1 MRTPLIKSLSL
12 LIFMSLSLALNSQAQ
27 QALDEYIEAGLKNN
41 IVLQQKNISL
51 EKAMLSLKIA
61 NGMFS
66 PSINLL
72 GNYTNGDGGR
82 RISFPV
88 GDLLN
93 PVYSTLNQL
102 TGSDNFPQI
111 ENVNQNFF
119 PRDFY
124 DVRARASM
132 PILNTDLLYNRK
144 IKQQQTLLQEFE
156 ITLYKRELVRNI
168 KVAYFSYLS
177 AREGVSIYQ
186 SALTRALEGKRVNES
201 LLANGKGLPA
211 YVLRSESEIENIK
224 AQLSDAER
232 QVDNAQLYFNFLLNR
247 NPEESIA
254 TTYSAEEEL
263 ARATP
268 LLQEPVSVQKREEL
282 MQLQTM
288 KALNENMLSMNKL
301 FWSPRISGF
310 MDVGAQAENFKYNNN
325 ANYYLVGVQLDV
337 PLFAGFTNRNKISQ
351 ARLELK
357 NTELTVQHVNRQLT
371 MSTQIS
377 RNALVTAYQ
386 NYQSAQKQLEA
397 AQSYQ
402 RLIEKG
408 YKEGVNTSIEAV
420 DARNQ
425 LTSAQLLVTLNQY
438 RVLIAEAN
446 LERETAGYALEG
458 EVGSGQ

>member
-1 MRTPLIKSLSL
+1 MRTPLTKALSFLVSLTL
-12 LIFMSLSLALNSQAQ
+12 TIAIRTQAQ
-27 QALDEYIEAGLKNN
+27 QALDEYIEIGLKNN

-102 TGSDNFPQI
+102 TGSDKFPQI

-132 PILNTDLLYNRK
+132 PILNTDLIYNRK

-156 ITLYKRELVRNI
+156 VSLYKRELVRNI
-168 KVAYFSYLS
+168 KVAYFNYLS
-177 AREGVSIYQ
+177 AREGVSIYH

-224 AQLSDAER
+224 AQLTEAEL
-232 QVDNAQLYFNFLLNR
+232 QVENAQLYLNFLLNR
-247 NPEESIA
+247 NPEEIIA
-254 TTYSAEEEL
+254 ATYSAEQDL
-263 ARATP
+263 ARATI
-268 LLQEPVSVQKREEL
+268 LIQESTSVQHREEL
-282 MQLQTM
+282 MQVQTL
-288 KALNENMLSMNKL
+288 KTLNQTMLSMNKL

-310 MDVGAQAENFKYNNN
+310 MDVGAQAEHFKYNTN
-325 ANYYLVGVQLDV
+325 ARYYLIGVQLDM
-337 PLFAGFTNRNKISQ
+337 PLFAGFTNRNKIAQ
-351 ARLELK
+351 ARLDVKNSELSFQQIK
-357 NTELTVQHVNRQLT
+357 RQLT
-371 MSTQIS
+371 MSLQIS

-386 NYQSAQKQLEA
+386 NYQSSQKQLEA

-408 YKEGVNTSIEAV
+408 YKEGVNTFIEAV

-425 LTSAQLLVTLNQY
+425 LTSAQLLVTVNQY
-438 RVLIAEAN
+438 KVLIAQAN
-446 LERETAGYALEG
+446 LKRETAGYELEG
-458 EVGSGQ
+458 EEVSR

>member
-1 MRTPLIKSLSL
+1 MRTLLIKPQIIAT
-12 LIFMSLSLALNSQAQ
+12 LITLFISINGNAQ
-27 QALDEYIEAGLKNN
+27 HVLDEYIDIGLKNN

-72 GNYTNGDGGR
+72 GNYTSGYGGR
-82 RISFPV
+82 SIALPV

-93 PVYSTLNQL
+93 PVYQTLNQL

-111 ENVNQNFF
+111 ENVKQNFF
-119 PRDFY
+119 PHDFY

-132 PILNTDLLYNRK
+132 PILNTDLIYNRK
-144 IKQQQTLLQEFE
+144 IREHQILLQEFE
-156 ITLYKRELVRNI
+156 VTIYKRELIRNI
-168 KVAYFSYLS
+168 KVAYFNYLG
-177 AREGVSIYQ
+177 ATEGVSIYQ

-224 AQLSDAER
+224 AQLVDAER
-232 QVDNAQLYFNFLLNR
+232 QVENAQLFINFLLNR
-247 NPEESIA
+247 NPDEAIA
-254 TTYSAEEEL
+254 TNYSTSED
-263 ARATP
+263 
-268 LLQEPVSVQKREEL
+268 LLNASLQVSEPISVIKREEL
-282 MQLQTM
+282 MQVKTL
-288 KALNENMLSMNKL
+288 KALNENILSMSKSY
-301 FWSPRISGF
+301 WAPRVSGF
-310 MDVGAQAENFKYNNN
+310 VDVGAQAEKMRYNSN
-325 ANYYLVGVQLDV
+325 AKYYLVGVQMDV
-337 PLFAGFTNRNKISQ
+337 PLFAGFTNRHKISQ
-351 ARLELK
+351 SRLEIK
-357 NTELTVQHVNRQLT
+357 NTELSEQQVNRQLN
-371 MSTQIS
+371 MASQIS
-377 RNALVTAYQ
+377 KNSLVSAYR

-408 YKEGVNTSIEAV
+408 YKEGVNTFIEAV
-420 DARNQ
+420 DARNK

-446 LERETAGYALEG
+446 LERETAAYELE
-458 EVGSGQ
+458 

>member
-1 MRTPLIKSLSL
+1 MRTLLIKTLITIAFISL
-12 LIFMSLSLALNSQAQ
+12 LVPVNVKAQ
-27 QALDEYIEAGLKNN
+27 QVLDEYIEVGLKNN

-66 PSINLL
+66 PSLNLL
-72 GNYTNGDGGR
+72 GNYTNGSGGR
-82 RISFPV
+82 SISFPV

-93 PVYSTLNQL
+93 PVYGTLNQL

-119 PRDFY
+119 PKDFY

-132 PILNTDLLYNRK
+132 PILNTDLIYNRK
-144 IKQQQTLLQEFE
+144 IRQDQILLQEFE
-156 ITLYKRELVRNI
+156 VTIYKRELVRTI
-168 KVAYFSYLS
+168 KVAYFTYLG

-186 SALTRALEGKRVNES
+186 SALTRAMEGKRVNES

-224 AQLSDAER
+224 AQLVDAER
-232 QVDNAQLYFNFLLNR
+232 QIENAQLYINFLLNR
-247 NPEESIA
+247 NPDEAITTTFSA
-254 TTYSAEEEL
+254 TEN
-263 ARATP
+263 
-268 LLQEPVSVQKREEL
+268 LLNASFLIQEPVSVQKREEL
-282 MQLQTM
+282 IQIETL
-288 KALNENMLSMNKL
+288 KELNENILSMNKL
-301 FWSPRISGF
+301 FWSPKISGF
-310 MDVGAQAENFKYNNN
+310 VDMGAQAENLKYNSN
-325 ANYYLVGVQLDV
+325 ANYYLIGVQLDM
-337 PLFAGFTNRNKISQ
+337 PLFAGFTNRNKIAQS
-351 ARLELK
+351 RLEIK
-357 NTELTVQHVNRQLT
+357 TTELSVQQVNRQLT

-377 RNALVTAYQ
+377 KNALVSAYQ

-397 AQSYQ
+397 AQSYN

-408 YKEGVNTSIEAV
+408 YKEGVNTFIEAV

-438 RVLIAEAN
+438 RVLIAEAS
-446 LERETAGYALEG
+446 LERETAGYELE
-458 EVGSGQ
+458 

>member
-1 MRTPLIKSLSL
+1 MRTLLTKSTLIVFLTTFS
-12 LIFMSLSLALNSQAQ
+12 FVHAANAQ
-27 QALDEYIEAGLKNN
+27 QVLDEYIAMGLKNN
-41 IVLQQKNISL
+41 LVLQQKNISL

-72 GNYTNGDGGR
+72 GNYTNGAGGR
-82 RISFPV
+82 SIALPV

-93 PVYSTLNQL
+93 PVYQSLNQL
-102 TGSDNFPQI
+102 TSSDNFPQI

-119 PRDFY
+119 PQDFY

-132 PILNTDLLYNRK
+132 PIFNTDLIYNRK
-144 IKQQQTLLQEFE
+144 IREHQTLLQEFE
-156 ITLYKRELVRNI
+156 VTIYKRELIRNI
-168 KVAYFSYLS
+168 KVAFFNYLG

-201 LLANGKGLPA
+201 LLTHGKGLPA

-224 AQLSDAER
+224 AQLVDAER
-232 QVDNAQLYFNFLLNR
+232 QVENAQLFINFLLNR
-247 NPEESIA
+247 NPDEPISTDYSTAGDLLIA
-254 TTYSAEEEL
+254 SQ
-263 ARATP
+263 RI
-268 LLQEPVSVQKREEL
+268 QEPVSVAKREEL
-282 MQLQTM
+282 MQLSTL
-288 KALNENMLSMNKL
+288 KSLHENILTMNKL
-301 FWSPRISGF
+301 YWSPRISGF
-310 MDVGAQAENFKYNNN
+310 ADLGAQAENMQYNSA
-325 ANYYLVGVQLDV
+325 ANYYLVGIQLDI

-351 ARLELK
+351 SRLEIQ
-357 NTELTVQHVNRQLT
+357 NTDLSIQQVNRQLN
-371 MSTQIS
+371 MASQVS
-377 RNALVTAYQ
+377 KNSLVSAYQ

-408 YKEGVNTSIEAV
+408 YKEGVNTFIEAI

-425 LTSAQLLVTLNQY
+425 LTSAQLQVTLNQY

-446 LERETAGYALEG
+446 LERETAEYELEM
-458 EVGSGQ
+458 SQK

>member
-1 MRTPLIKSLSL
+1 MRTLLIKVLTL
-12 LIFMSLSLALNSQAQ
+12 LTITSALLTIDANAQ
-27 QALDEYIEAGLKNN
+27 QVLDEYIAMGLKNN

-66 PSINLL
+66 PSLNLL

-102 TGSDNFPQI
+102 TGSDHFPQI

-119 PRDFY
+119 PKDFY

-132 PILNTDLLYNRK
+132 PIFNTDLIYNRK
-144 IKQQQTLLQEFE
+144 IREHQTLLQEYE
-156 ITLYKRELVRNI
+156 VTIYKRELVRNI
-168 KVAYFSYLS
+168 KVAYFTYLG
-177 AREGVSIYQ
+177 AREGVSVYR

-211 YVLRSESEIENIK
+211 YVLRSESEIENIN
-224 AQLSDAER
+224 AQLTDAER
-232 QVDNAQLYFNFLLNR
+232 QVENAQLYLNFLLNR
-247 NPEESIA
+247 NAEETIA
-254 TTYSAEEEL
+254 STYSAAEDL
-263 ARATP
+263 VHASA
-268 LLQEPVSVQKREEL
+268 LIQEPVSIQKREEL
-282 MQLQTM
+282 IQLQTL
-288 KALNENMLSMNKL
+288 KGLNENILTMNKM
-301 FWSPRISGF
+301 FWAPRISGF
-310 MDVGAQAENFKYNNN
+310 VDMGAQAERMKYNSN
-325 ANYYLVGVQLDV
+325 ARYYLIGVQLDM

-351 ARLELK
+351 ARLEIK
-357 NTELTVQHVNRQLT
+357 NTELSVQQANRQLN

-377 RNALVTAYQ
+377 KNSLVSAYQ
-386 NYQSAQKQLEA
+386 NYRSAQKQLEA

-408 YKEGVNTSIEAV
+408 YKEGVNTFIEAV

-425 LTSAQLLVTLNQY
+425 LTSAQLLVTVNQY
-438 RVLIAEAN
+438 RVLIAEAG
-446 LERETAGYALEG
+446 LERETAGYALE
-458 EVGSGQ
+458 